1 MPAPAKRLPAKRQ
14 PVRRGKRIKRGTAA
28 KADRVYAQASAAEPF
43 ARALLVAHGV
53 PAADAA
59 TVAQCLVSADLRG
72 VDTHGLCRLP
82 GYLDRLRRGLIN
94 PRPAL
99 EPRRV
104 TPVAATLDGQ
114 DGFGFVVGTRAMQET
129 IVIAR
134 EYAIRDRRGL
144 RAPQHPF
151 LAWPPPMCCRRS
163 RPR

>member
-104 TPVAATLDGQ
+104 TPVATLDGQ

-134 EYAIRDRRGL
+134 DTGSARSPCAA
-144 RAPQHPF
+144 API